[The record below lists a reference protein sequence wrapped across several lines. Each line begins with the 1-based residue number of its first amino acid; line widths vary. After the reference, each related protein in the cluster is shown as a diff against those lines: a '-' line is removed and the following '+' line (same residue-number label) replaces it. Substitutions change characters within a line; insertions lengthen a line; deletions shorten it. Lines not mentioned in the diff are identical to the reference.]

1 MSTITFQQRAQ
12 LQVRFLQF
20 KATQLGIEK
29 NDENLVE
36 LALRYG
42 KLLAE
47 KINSKFLVNNQ

>member
-42 KLLAE
+42 KSLAE
-47 KINSKFLVNNQ
+47 KINSKFLVNN

>member
-20 KATQLGIEK
+20 KATQLGIQK

-36 LALRYG
+36 LAMKYG
-42 KLLAE
+42 KLLAD
-47 KINSKFLVNNQ
+47 KINSKFLIQN